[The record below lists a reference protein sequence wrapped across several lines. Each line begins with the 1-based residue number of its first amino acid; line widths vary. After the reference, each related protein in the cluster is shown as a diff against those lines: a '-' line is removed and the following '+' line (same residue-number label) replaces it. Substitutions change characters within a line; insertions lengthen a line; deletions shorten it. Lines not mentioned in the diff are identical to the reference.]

1 MTYNKTP
8 FLIILSA
15 PSGGGKSTILHEI
28 MKKTEKIEY
37 SVSYTTR
44 KPRGTEVDGVH
55 YHFVDEPAFQERID
69 SCDFLENA
77 MFAGHHYGTSIS
89 YIQSRLA
96 KGKHVIMDIEVQGA
110 AQISCTDI
118 PYVKIFI
125 LPPSLDILK
134 ERLINRKTD
143 SIEEIEKR
151 LIIAQYEI
159 TQIPCYDYLII
170 NDELDEAVEDVWAI
184 IMAEENRA
192 ARYVHPELEFINSR
206 SISL

>member
-1 MTYNKTP
+1 MPYSKVP

-28 MKKTEKIEY
+28 MKKSDRIEY
-37 SVSYTTR
+37 SVSFTTR
-44 KPRGTEVDGVH
+44 KPRGAEVNGVH
-55 YHFVDEPAFQERID
+55 YHFVTEEAFQERID
-69 SCDFLENA
+69 SGDFLENA
-77 MFAGHHYGTSIS
+77 VFAGHHYGTSIS

-118 PYVKIFI
+118 PYVKVFI

-143 SIEEIEKR
+143 SMEEIEKR

-170 NDELDEAVEDVWAI
+170 NDKLDDAVEDVWSI
-184 IMAEENRA
+184 IKAEENRA
-192 ARYVHPELEFINSR
+192 ARYKHPDIEFINAR
-206 SISL
+206 SI